1 MRTIIVVCLILLIG
15 PLSISA
21 QVYTPN
27 TSRSIMLLNNTGT
40 KSRIIK
46 NKKNITIR
54 TIDPKIV
61 KGKFNVLNDEAI
73 DINGESISINNISY
87 VWVKN
92 NSSRTIGF
100 ITAITGGALIIAKAT
115 EAEEYVVQRGGYGLG
130 AGLLVIGAI
139 LTTKKKGYNIPYDW
153 TLSIQ

>member
-1 MRTIIVVCLILLIG
+1 MYIRVDYKNLTTMRIFIVVCLILFIG
-15 PLSISA
+15 PLSMSA
-21 QVYTPN
+21 QVNAPN
-27 TSRSIMLLNNTGT
+27 TSKSIMLLNNTGT

-87 VWVKN
+87 VWVK
-92 NSSRTIGF
+92 
-100 ITAITGGALIIAKAT
+100 IILH
-115 EAEEYVVQRGGYGLG
+115 VQ
-130 AGLLVIGAI
+130 LV
-139 LTTKKKGYNIPYDW
+139 
-153 TLSIQ
+153 S